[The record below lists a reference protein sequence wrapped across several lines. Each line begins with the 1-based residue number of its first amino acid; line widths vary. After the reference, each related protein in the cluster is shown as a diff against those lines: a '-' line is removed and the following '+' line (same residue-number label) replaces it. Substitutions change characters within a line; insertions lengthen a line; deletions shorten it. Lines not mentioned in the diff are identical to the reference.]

1 MQLIKGFE
9 NYSVSTLGKVI
20 NNTTGK
26 VKKGTSNYSGK
37 GYLYVDLYN
46 NGKHKKFYIHRL
58 VAEAYIPNPEN
69 KPYINHK
76 DGNPKNN
83 RVENLEWCTPLENVE
98 HASKVLGVMKGYAK
112 HAENC
117 KKRVK
122 QIDIKTNKTIC
133 VYDSITEAQRATGIR
148 VPNIVCALK
157 GLYKKAGG
165 YLWEYAEATE
175 PRQTAD

>member
-1 MQLIKGFE
+1 MRLIKGFE

-26 VKKGTSNYSGK
+26 VKKGTDNYSGK

-46 NGKHKKFYIHRL
+46 NGKRKRFFIHRL
-58 VAEAYIPNPEN
+58 VAQAYIPNPEN

-98 HASKVLGVMKGYAK
+98 HANKVLGVMKQYKKANAK
-112 HAENC
+112 RQKA
-117 KKRVK
+117 VK
-122 QIDIKTNKTIC
+122 QIDVVTQKVVA
-133 VYDSITEAQRATGIR
+133 VYPSMREAERQTGIKSSYISR
-148 VPNIVCALK
+148 ICK
-157 GLYKKAGG
+157 GKFKQCFG
-165 YLWEYAEATE
+165 YSWCYIE